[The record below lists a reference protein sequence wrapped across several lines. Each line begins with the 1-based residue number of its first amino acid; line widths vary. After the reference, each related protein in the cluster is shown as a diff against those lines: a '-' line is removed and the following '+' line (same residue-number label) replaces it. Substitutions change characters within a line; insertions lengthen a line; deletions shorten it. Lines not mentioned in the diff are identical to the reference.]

1 MVLATLQVD
10 RICAWQTCR
19 NAPIREA
26 LMQQY
31 GSAKYEFR
39 RRVIKVVKD
48 VFFSFLSCGR
58 LFLFMFAMLIFF
70 LLLLDY
76 FSVQDAR
83 CKYSIVL

>member
-39 RRVIKVVKD
+39 RRVTKVVKD
-48 VFFSFLSCGR
+48 IFFFLSCGR
-58 LFLFMFAMLIFF
+58 LFLFMFAVLIFF

-83 CKYSIVL
+83 RKYSIVL